1 MKEVKMITEKQKE
14 LIKKLLEDR
23 VVYEYE
29 IFHAETYERQFKNRI
44 VDLTKDIDDL
54 TCYEASVFIDMLLHE
69 CESKSAVAKREE
81 NITKG
86 KEKYERLLQFA
97 KDNNVK
103 GIRNFLRKDTII
115 KKCKESGV
123 EIPKELL

>member
-14 LIKKLLEDR
+14 FIKNLLKDR
-23 VVYEYE
+23 VVCEYE
-29 IFHAETYERQFKNRI
+29 IFHAETYERQFKNRV
-44 VDLTKDIDDL
+44 VDLTKNIEDF

-69 CESKSAVAKREE
+69 CETKNTVAKREE
-81 NITKG
+81 NLAKG
-86 KEKYERLLQFA
+86 KEKYEKLLQFA

-115 KKCKESGV
+115 KKCKDSGV
-123 EIPKELL
+123 EIPQELL